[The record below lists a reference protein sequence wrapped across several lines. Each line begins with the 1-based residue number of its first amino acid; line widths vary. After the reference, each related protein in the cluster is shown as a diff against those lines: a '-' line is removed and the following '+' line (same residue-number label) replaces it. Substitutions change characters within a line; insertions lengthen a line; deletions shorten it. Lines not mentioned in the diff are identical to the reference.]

1 MKDDT
6 NDKQTKVGRRTLLS
20 GFSVAA
26 VAGLAASATSTPANA
41 QQQHHGNGF
50 RPSHHANDAW
60 MNELSG
66 NHRVFIDSATLPGGA
81 NAMRYANNI
90 LTVNTEDY
98 DGADS
103 DYAMIIC
110 FRHTSTPYAFNDSI
124 WAKYGARLDR
134 SANPAH
140 TTNPMNAP
148 TGGNGQNTINGLV
161 ERGVRFAI
169 CNRATRSFSRMLAGA
184 TGTPYEEVY
193 EDLLA
198 NAIPNS
204 RFVPAGVMAATR
216 AQEFRYSLLYSE

>member
-6 NDKQTKVGRRTLLS
+6 NDKQAKVGRRTLLS

-26 VAGLAASATSTPANA
+26 VAGLAASAASAPASA
-41 QQQHHGNGF
+41 QNHGNGF
-50 RPSHHANDAW
+50 RPTHHANDAW

-66 NHRVFIDSATLPGGA
+66 SHRVFIDSSTLPGGA

-90 LTVNTEDY
+90 LTVNSEDY
-98 DGADS
+98 EGVDS

-134 SANPAH
+134 RADPPH
-140 TTNPMNAP
+140 TTNPMNTANA
-148 TGGNGQNTINGLV
+148 GNGQNTIAGLV
-161 ERGVRFAI
+161 DRGVRFAI

-193 EDLLA
+193 EELLA